1 MGFTRA
7 GVSKIWGNFCG
18 STPNV
23 PTARLWNMGFSST
36 EPNMID
42 GSNFT
47 EPNSE
52 ETGYHRVSL
61 TFGSAANS
69 FHLTTI
75 DGGRSITTTQTV
87 FMPEPTNNWTPNAG
101 EMSNYFGMFNG
112 STLEFYGELR
122 DAVTNNV
129 GVNVTTG
136 HIFFIREGDFKITV
150 DPEPVVA
157 NVGE

>member
-7 GVSKIWGNFCG
+7 GVSKIWPMFCG
-18 STPNV
+18 NV
-23 PTARLWNMGFSST
+23 SNSYNKLWNLGFSST
-36 EPNMID
+36 EPNAID
-42 GSNFT
+42 GTGVT

-61 TFGSAANS
+61 SMISVPNS
-69 FHLTTI
+69 FKLTTT
-75 DGGRSITTTQTV
+75 DGGRSITTNQTV
-87 FMPEPTNNWTPNAG
+87 FMPEPINNWTPNAG
-101 EMSNYFGMFNG
+101 EMSNYFCMYTG
-112 STLEFYGELR
+112 SVLDFYGELR
-122 DAVTNNV
+122 DATTNNV

-136 HIFFIREGDFKITV
+136 HIFFIREGDFKITI